1 MFSTL
6 SIWVFD
12 CSVYFCRG
20 PWMMIFLAM
29 VIHQKDCRPRWA
41 FANCISDSLWVY
53 SPPHMVMVILIVLSI
68 SQDVLGW
75 WYSRPWSSTSIHR
88 KDCCPRM
95 SICQYCIWLF
105 SYSSPQKQ
113 LWRTRSKCRPDQFWI
128 HILTLS
134 AIWRENSL
142 YMLKLFIVTSLEE
155 GLKGLSL
162 ILNSKITLP
171 LAGASIKGGQ
181 GGNYQPRFCQNW
193 WRL

>member
-1 MFSTL
+1 MVSTL
-6 SIWVFD
+6 SIWVFVNIWGVFSPESSPQGNGNLD
-12 CSVYFCRG
+12 CSVDFYRG
-20 PWMMIFLAM
+20 PWMMIFSAM
-29 VIHQKDCRPRWA
+29 VIH
-41 FANCISDSLWVY
+41 IY
-53 SPPHMVMVILIVLSI
+53 PPEGLLSKNEHLPILYLA
-68 SQDVLGW
+68 
-75 WYSRPWSSTSIHR
+75 
-88 KDCCPRM
+88 
-95 SICQYCIWLF
+95 F